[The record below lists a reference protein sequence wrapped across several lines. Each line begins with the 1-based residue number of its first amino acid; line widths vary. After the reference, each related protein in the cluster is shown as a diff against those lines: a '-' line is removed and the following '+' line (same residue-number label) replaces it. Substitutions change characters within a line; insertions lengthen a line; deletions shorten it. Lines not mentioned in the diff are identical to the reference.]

1 MMKPF
6 LRNKPYEGPV
16 QGVILDWAGTAVDHG
31 CRGPAAVFIRAF
43 QEFGIEP
50 SIGEARGPMGM
61 EKREHVRAMLNME
74 SLKDAWQ
81 RKYGAPPEDK
91 DVDRVFA
98 LVQEMMPVTLA
109 DYAEPVPG
117 CVEAMA
123 ELRKRGIKIGSCTGY
138 SRPMMRELLPLAEKS
153 GFRPDCLVTSDE
165 VPAGRPWPWMCWLNC
180 MRLGLFPPEAV
191 IKVGDTLADI
201 QEGINAGHW
210 VAAVTRTSNALG
222 MDAAEAA
229 ALEPGRL
236 AAMEEDLARTFR
248 QAGAHFV
255 ISSIADLPSVC
266 DQTGERLAKG
276 ERPLKF

>member
-1 MMKPF
+1 MKPF
-6 LRNKPYEGPV
+6 LRDKPYKGSI

-50 SIGEARGPMGM
+50 TIGEAREPMGM

-74 SLKDAWQ
+74 RLKDAWNS
-81 RKYGAPPEDK
+81 KYGADPAER
-91 DVDRVFA
+91 DVDCVFA

-123 ELRKRGIKIGSCTGY
+123 ALRNRGVKIGSCTGY
-138 SRPMMRELLPLAEKS
+138 NRPMMRELLPLAERA
-153 GFRPDCLVTSDE
+153 GFKPDCLVTSDE

-180 MRLGLFPPEAV
+180 MRLGIFPPEAV

-210 VAAVTRTSNALG
+210 VAAVTRTSNAIG
-222 MDAAEAA
+222 MDAKETAGM
-229 ALEPGRL
+229 EPVRL
-236 AAMEEDLARTFR
+236 AAMEEELGKRF
-248 QAGAHFV
+248 QSAGAHFV
-255 ISSIADLPSVC
+255 ISSIADLPSIC
-266 DQTGERLAKG
+266 DLVEERLAKG
-276 ERPLKF
+276 ERP